1 MTYPALCMKKAIVF
15 INSCYEGNI
24 INAPDN
30 LLIQEATTVAA
41 KTLWKG
47 QWSISNSYGLFGPK
61 SMRYFWR
68 VSPNLVYTTYK
79 S

>member
-1 MTYPALCMKKAIVF
+1 MQI
-15 INSCYEGNI
+15 I
-24 INAPDN
+24 INVSDN

-79 S
+79 VNVIDYNLD